1 MFVRRNPIAAY
12 SEVGVE
18 TSVASAS
25 PHKLILLL
33 FEGARAALFT
43 ARLNMVEGN
52 IAEKGAAIS
61 KAIDIINNG
70 LKASLDVEAGGNL
83 AEQLSA
89 LYEYMVDRLLFA
101 NLKNETAPLDEVLGL
116 LGQIH
121 SAWEEIA
128 DRPEVTGFV
137 PKAMP

>member
-33 FEGARAALFT
+33 FEGAKAALYT
-43 ARLNMVEGN
+43 ARLNMANGD
-52 IAEKGAAIS
+52 IPAKGASIS

-70 LKASLDVEAGGNL
+70 LKASLDLEAGGSL

-101 NLKNETAPLDEVLGL
+101 NLKNEVAPLDEVIEL

-137 PKAMP
+137 PRDLP

>member
-33 FEGARAALFT
+33 FEGAKAALYA
-43 ARLNMVEGN
+43 ARLGMTNGD
-52 IAEKGAAIS
+52 IPGKGVAIS
-61 KAIDIINNG
+61 RAIDIINNG
-70 LKASLDVEAGGNL
+70 LKASLDIEAGGNL

-89 LYEYMVDRLLFA
+89 LYDYMVDRLLFA

-128 DRPEVTGFV
+128 DRPEVTGFTARNN
-137 PKAMP
+137 P